1 MKTRIT
7 MVMFMAL
14 LLSVFS
20 AKAQIAVNGVKTHTK
35 MTKSE
40 VIAKFGKPDKY
51 LYQDSGDNGVNE
63 WYHYGETHFVF
74 KDECFIDFAVC
85 DKNLS
90 VTLGGL
96 DSDITVGDNIS
107 VLSPLDLKKM
117 DRPWQEKDLYCV
129 YYNDAK
135 VIFKIEDH
143 IIKWI
148 SYFFPD

>member
-7 MVMFMAL
+7 MVMFVAL
-14 LLSVFS
+14 ALSVFS
-20 AKAQIAVNGVKTHTK
+20 AKAQIAVNGVEVDIK

-40 VIAKFGKPDKY
+40 VIAKFGEPDKY

-74 KDECFIDFAVC
+74 KDEYFIDFAVC
-85 DKNLS
+85 DKNFS

-96 DSDITVGDNIS
+96 DSDITAGDNVS

-117 DRPWQEKDLYCV
+117 DRPWQKDLYCV

>member
-14 LLSVFS
+14 LHSVFS

-74 KDECFIDFAVC
+74 KDECFIEFTVC
-85 DKNLS
+85 DKNFS

-96 DSDITVGDNIS
+96 DSDITVGDKFS
-107 VLSPLDLKKM
+107 VLSPLNLIEM
-117 DRPWQEKDLYCV
+117 DWYEKDWYCV
-129 YYNDAK
+129 YYYDEWVSFKVKDDSIAK
-135 VIFKIEDH
+135 IAFSFHD
-143 IIKWI
+143 
-148 SYFFPD
+148 

>member
-1 MKTRIT
+1 
-7 MVMFMAL
+7 MFVAL

>member
-74 KDECFIDFAVC
+74 KDECFIEFTFC
-85 DKNLS
+85 DKNFS

-96 DSDITVGDNIS
+96 DSDITAGDNVS

>member
-7 MVMFMAL
+7 MVMFVAL

>member
-7 MVMFMAL
+7 MVMFVAL

-74 KDECFIDFAVC
+74 KDECFIEFTVC
-85 DKNLS
+85 DKKFS

-96 DSDITVGDNIS
+96 DSDITVGDKFS
-107 VLSPLDLKKM
+107 VLSPLNLIEM
-117 DRPWQEKDLYCV
+117 DWYEKDWYCV
-129 YYNDAK
+129 YYNDVK
-135 VIFKIEDH
+135 VSFEVKDG
-143 IIKWI
+143 IITCI
-148 SYFFPD
+148 DYYLPD

>member
-1 MKTRIT
+1 
-7 MVMFMAL
+7 MFMAL

>member
-1 MKTRIT
+1 
-7 MVMFMAL
+7 MVMFVAL

-20 AKAQIAVNGVKTHTK
+20 AKAQIAVNGVEVDTK
-35 MTKSE
+35 MAKSE